1 MSCYLRFCTTLE
13 SECMK
18 IDRLIGIITILLGQ
32 DKVTAP
38 ELAKRFEVSRR
49 TINRDIED
57 ICKAGIPLI
66 TTQGY
71 GGGISIA
78 DGYKIEKTLFT
89 EEELQT
95 IFTAL
100 KGVDSVS
107 KTPYLEK
114 LLEKLSSK
122 NKQIIANDNIV
133 IDLASFSQTPLT
145 EKIEILKNAIG
156 NKHYVSFQYYY
167 EKGECKRRIE
177 PYRLVFKWST
187 WYVFGYCLDKKDYR
201 MFKLNRLW
209 NLQLIENT
217 FSPRDVPLNKVNFDN
232 HFISNAAF
240 HLKAI
245 FSASEKYRII
255 EEYGIDSYTLYS
267 NEKLLFQHDFASYE
281 NMRNWVFSFGDKVEI
296 LEPKELYCD
305 RLQQAKNII
314 SQEMGKEK

>member
-1 MSCYLRFCTTLE
+1 
-13 SECMK
+13 MK

-145 EKIEILKNAIG
+145 EKIEVLKNAIG

-296 LEPKELYCD
+296 LEPKGLYCD

-314 SQEMGKEK
+314 SQEMAKEK

>member
-1 MSCYLRFCTTLE
+1 
-13 SECMK
+13 MK

-145 EKIEILKNAIG
+145 EKIEVLKNAIG

-255 EEYGIDSYTLYS
+255 EEYGVDSYTLYS

-305 RLQQAKNII
+305 GLQQAKNII

>member
-1 MSCYLRFCTTLE
+1 
-13 SECMK
+13 MK

-145 EKIEILKNAIG
+145 EKIEVLKNAIG

-232 HFISNAAF
+232 RFISNAAF

-255 EEYGIDSYTLYS
+255 EEYGVDSYTLYS

-305 RLQQAKNII
+305 RLQP
-314 SQEMGKEK
+314 S

>member
-1 MSCYLRFCTTLE
+1 
-13 SECMK
+13 MK

-145 EKIEILKNAIG
+145 EKIEVLKNAIG

-255 EEYGIDSYTLYS
+255 EEYGVDSYTLYS

-296 LEPKELYCD
+296 LEPKELYCG

>member
-1 MSCYLRFCTTLE
+1 
-13 SECMK
+13 MK

-114 LLEKLSSK
+114 LLEKKLSSK

-133 IDLASFSQTPLT
+133 IDLRSHY
-145 EKIEILKNAIG
+145 LK
-156 NKHYVSFQYYY
+156 
-167 EKGECKRRIE
+167 
-177 PYRLVFKWST
+177 
-187 WYVFGYCLDKKDYR
+187 
-201 MFKLNRLW
+201 
-209 NLQLIENT
+209 
-217 FSPRDVPLNKVNFDN
+217 
-232 HFISNAAF
+232 
-240 HLKAI
+240 HL
-245 FSASEKYRII
+245 
-255 EEYGIDSYTLYS
+255 
-267 NEKLLFQHDFASYE
+267 
-281 NMRNWVFSFGDKVEI
+281 
-296 LEPKELYCD
+296 
-305 RLQQAKNII
+305 
-314 SQEMGKEK
+314 

>member
-1 MSCYLRFCTTLE
+1 
-13 SECMK
+13 MK

-145 EKIEILKNAIG
+145 EKIEVLKNAIG

-232 HFISNAAF
+232 RFISNAAF

-255 EEYGIDSYTLYS
+255 EEYGVDSYTLYS

-296 LEPKELYCD
+296 LEPKELY
-305 RLQQAKNII
+305 
-314 SQEMGKEK
+314 

>member
-1 MSCYLRFCTTLE
+1 
-13 SECMK
+13 MK

-145 EKIEILKNAIG
+145 EKIEVLKNAIG

-255 EEYGIDSYTLYS
+255 EEYGVDSYTLYS

-281 NMRNWVFSFGDKVEI
+281 NMRNWVFSFGDVNSSKRGHM
-296 LEPKELYCD
+296 LRTNGALSPF
-305 RLQQAKNII
+305 
-314 SQEMGKEK
+314 